1 MNFDLLVDFHKPN
14 RRQGPGSDAAT
25 RCALDFTGLTASND
39 TLAVAD
45 LGCGTGVSTLV
56 LADALNAEITAVDL
70 FDDFLTVL
78 SARAD
83 KAGVSDKI
91 ECLTGSIDNLP
102 FAPQSLDL
110 IWSEGAIYN
119 IGFAKGIELWR
130 PLLKTGGVL
139 AVSEITWLGHERPQ
153 ELTDYWTTQYP
164 EIAKAS
170 EKIAVLEQQGFQM
183 LGYFPLDRACWMD
196 EYYSPMQTNFDA
208 FLTKHSSQDAHDIV
222 AAERSEIDLYTR
234 NSAHFSYGF
243 YIAQRVD

>member
-14 RRQGPGSDAAT
+14 PRQGPGSNAAT
-25 RCALDFTGLTASND
+25 RRALDLTGLTTSND

-45 LGCGTGVSTLV
+45 LGCGTGASTLV
-56 LADALNAEITAVDL
+56 LADALNAKITALDL
-70 FDDFLTVL
+70 FDDFLAVL
-78 SARAD
+78 ADRAAT
-83 KAGVSDKI
+83 AGVSDKI
-91 ECLTGSIDNLP
+91 ECLAGSMDDLP

-119 IGFAKGIELWR
+119 IGFAKGIDLWR

-153 ELTDYWTTQYP
+153 ELTDYWTSQYP

-170 EKIAVLEQQGFQM
+170 EKIALLEQQGFQM
-183 LGYFPLDRACWMD
+183 LGYFPLDIACWMD
-196 EYYSPMQTNFDA
+196 EYYSPMQANFDA
-208 FLTKHSSQDAHDIV
+208 FLNKHSSQDAHDIV